1 MEYLRSQI
9 DISNLFISPAL
20 HMPQGAL
27 CLLLAPQLVAG
38 DFLSGWGD
46 VLSWYV
52 FQYPYLC
59 LSMGKQKYKF

>member
-9 DISNLFISPAL
+9 DTSNLFISPAL
-20 HMPQGAL
+20 HVPQGAL

-46 VLSWYV
+46 VLS
-52 FQYPYLC
+52 
-59 LSMGKQKYKF
+59 